1 MKHDRRSR
9 VRPTALRRLTGN
21 MVNRFSVLPDAGANA
36 SQSARRRFIAL
47 AIVGV
52 LLFAVA
58 FAAVRTMI
66 HPKQTPRSNDTA
78 ETQVTSANLAHA
90 AEPVVHAVNAFAAFT
105 LEQAAA
111 RGNEFNDSY
120 ATEGLRLLAAV
131 VDALMLRDS
140 LVRDGDASTPSQMR
154 AEADRLER
162 AAGLTSPAMPTR
174 AAFIAAAEIVT
185 VVQRKNYP
193 HLEQATARLR
203 DAARSIR
210 LNRPLRE
217 QSAEIESFFQRAS
230 DAVQGMTAVTS

>member
-1 MKHDRRSR
+1 M
-9 VRPTALRRLTGN
+9 
-21 MVNRFSVLPDAGANA
+21 
-36 SQSARRRFIAL
+36 AL

-52 LLFAVA
+52 MLFAVA
-58 FAAVRTMI
+58 FAAVRTMM
-66 HPKQTPRSNDTA
+66 HLEQPASSNDAA
-78 ETQVTSANLAHA
+78 EPPVTSANLAHV

-105 LEQAAA
+105 LEQSAA
-111 RGNEFNDSY
+111 RGHDFNDTY
-120 ATEGLRLLAAV
+120 VTEGLRLLAAV

-140 LVRDGDASTPSQMR
+140 LVRDGDDSTPSQMR

-162 AAGLTSPAMPTR
+162 AAVLTSPVMPTR

-185 VVQRKNYP
+185 QVQRKNYP
-193 HLEQATARLR
+193 HLERATARLR

-217 QSAEIESFFQRAS
+217 QSVEIESFFQRAS

>member
-1 MKHDRRSR
+1 
-9 VRPTALRRLTGN
+9 
-21 MVNRFSVLPDAGANA
+21 
-36 SQSARRRFIAL
+36 
-47 AIVGV
+47 
-52 LLFAVA
+52 
-58 FAAVRTMI
+58 
-66 HPKQTPRSNDTA
+66 
-78 ETQVTSANLAHA
+78 
-90 AEPVVHAVNAFAAFT
+90 
-105 LEQAAA
+105 
-111 RGNEFNDSY
+111 
-120 ATEGLRLLAAV
+120 
-131 VDALMLRDS
+131 
-140 LVRDGDASTPSQMR
+140 MR

-162 AAGLTSPAMPTR
+162 AAGLTSRAMPTR